1 MPSEIWKVARPKT
14 KQKDRRAKTQ
24 RSFCGAPDWIRTSGL
39 PGRSRTLYPT
49 ELRTHIYENRP
60 KTGFSYSVISGQIVV
75 RLLQNRRTRCRK
87 MALLCGFSAE
97 LNCLSELSENPDTQW
112 NKAVSSRFS
121 SVVHKVENHIKRPRS
136 FFRTGFAGFCSSGG
150 QRVVTGVNLAGKMTF
165 RGRGSGRF
173 HCKFL
178 G

>member
-1 MPSEIWKVARPKT
+1 MGAKPAPNSEFGAGLEEQKIDREAALPNHIVYDLVCDTMWYKPKSI
-14 KQKDRRAKTQ
+14 QKDRCMNTQ

-87 MALLCGFSAE
+87 MALLCGFSAAP
-97 LNCLSELSENPDTQW
+97 NCLSELSEQS
-112 NKAVSSRFS
+112 A
-121 SVVHKVENHIKRPRS
+121 
-136 FFRTGFAGFCSSGG
+136 
-150 QRVVTGVNLAGKMTF
+150 LAN
-165 RGRGSGRF
+165 
-173 HCKFL
+173 
-178 G
+178 